1 VVLVPWKRNNND
13 HIDIYRRVYRMSET
27 KIGLSE
33 NITAVIAY
41 FFGLISG
48 LIFLV
53 IEKENKFVR
62 FHAAQSTV
70 LTIAVIVLSV
80 VITIIAL
87 IPIIGWII
95 AILSMFVYL
104 AVFVLWLFLMYKAFS
119 GEMYRLPMIADY
131 ADKLEGMF

>member
-1 VVLVPWKRNNND
+1 
-13 HIDIYRRVYRMSET
+13 MSET

>member
-1 VVLVPWKRNNND
+1 
-13 HIDIYRRVYRMSET
+13 MSET

-48 LIFLV
+48 LIFLI
-53 IEKENKFVR
+53 IEKENMFVR

-70 LTIAVIVLSV
+70 LTVAVIILSFV
-80 VITIIAL
+80 VSIIAL
-87 IPIIGWII
+87 IPVIGWII

-104 AVFVLWLFLMYKAFS
+104 AVFVLWIFLMYKSFT
-119 GEMYRLPMIADY
+119 GEMYRLPFIADF
-131 ADKLEGMF
+131 ADKLESAF